1 MFKTKGQEV
10 KTGGGTQKSFQPGVV
25 YAHIY
30 DATVRTN
37 KNGDKKTLELILE
50 GPAMDGFEGWSIAK
64 NDPDGPKFK
73 GQSAR
78 VSATIWTDKYNS
90 DQISENDILNKL
102 LVISEQLGLRAE
114 VDKVAETNTINT
126 IEDWVKLVV
135 KLLKG
140 KNLYFFLKGTEEEYN
155 GKTLVKL
162 SLPRYNFCSQDESK
176 LEKFDKANPY
186 HYKALLKTA
195 VSSFEPIND
204 DFDM

>member
-10 KTGGGTQKSFQPGVV
+10 KTGGGAQKSFQPGVV

-37 KNGDKKTLELILE
+37 KNGDKKTLELVLE
-50 GPAMDGFEGWSIAK
+50 GPAIDGFEGWTIAK

-78 VSATIWTDKYNS
+78 VSATIWTDKYKS
-90 DQISENDILNKL
+90 DDISENDILNKL
-102 LVISEQLGLRAE
+102 LVISEQVGLRSE
-114 VDKVAETNTINT
+114 VDKVGETNDITC
-126 IEDWVKLVV
+126 IEDWVKHVV
-135 KLLKG
+135 AILKG
-140 KNLYFFLKGTEEEYN
+140 KNLYFFLKANEEEYN

-162 SLPRYNFCSQDESK
+162 SLPKYKFCSSDETK
-176 LEKFDKANPY
+176 LEKFDKSNPY

-195 VSSFEPIND
+195 VSGFEPVND